1 MDNTDFVFVANTKAF
16 RRLLSSY
23 DFKFSILSFPKVK
36 VCKKETYIRMSDNFF
51 KKVAYINLVPFYGGT
66 TSYFSVTVID
76 YSNKSYYVFSKK
88 IDTDILI
95 SYKLIKIF
103 ENKS

>member
-16 RRLLSSY
+16 RKLLLLY
-23 DFKFSILSFPKVK
+23 NFKFSILSFSKVK

-88 IDTDILI
+88 VDIDVLVK
-95 SYKLIKIF
+95 YKLVELLEK
-103 ENKS
+103 

>member
-16 RRLLSSY
+16 RKLLLLY
-23 DFKFSILSFPKVK
+23 NFKFSILSFCKVE

-88 IDTDILI
+88 VDIDVLVK
-95 SYKLIKIF
+95 YKLVELLEK
-103 ENKS
+103 

>member
-16 RRLLSSY
+16 RRLLLLY
-23 DFKFSILSFPKVK
+23 NFKFSILSFCKVE
-36 VCKKETYIRMSDNFF
+36 VCKKETYIRMADNFF

-95 SYKLIKIF
+95 SYKLIKIL
-103 ENKS
+103 

>member
-16 RRLLSSY
+16 RRLLSLY
-23 DFKFSILSFPKVK
+23 NFKFSILSFSKVEI
-36 VCKKETYIRMSDNFF
+36 CKKEVYLRMADNFF

-88 IDTDILI
+88 VDIDVLVK
-95 SYKLIKIF
+95 YKLVELLEK
-103 ENKS
+103 

>member
-16 RRLLSSY
+16 RRLLLLY
-23 DFKFSILSFPKVK
+23 NFKFSILSFCKVE
-36 VCKKETYIRMSDNFF
+36 VCKKETYIRMADNFF

-66 TSYFSVTVID
+66 TSYFSITVID

-88 IDTDILI
+88 VDIDVLVK
-95 SYKLIKIF
+95 YKLVELLEK
-103 ENKS
+103 

>member
-23 DFKFSILSFPKVK
+23 DFKFSILSFSKVEI
-36 VCKKETYIRMSDNFF
+36 CKKEVYLRMADKFL
-51 KKVAYINLVPFYGGT
+51 KKSAYINLVPFYGGT

-88 IDTDILI
+88 VDIDLLVN
-95 SYKLIKIF
+95 YKLVELLEK
-103 ENKS
+103 

>member
-16 RRLLSSY
+16 RKLLLLY
-23 DFKFSILSFPKVK
+23 NFKFSILSFSKVEI
-36 VCKKETYIRMSDNFF
+36 CKKEVYLRIADNFF

-88 IDTDILI
+88 VDIDLLLK
-95 SYKLIKIF
+95 YKLVELLEK
-103 ENKS
+103 

>member
-16 RRLLSSY
+16 RKLLLLY
-23 DFKFSILSFPKVK
+23 NFKFSILSFSKVK

-51 KKVAYINLVPFYGGT
+51 KKVGYINLVPFYGGT

-88 IDTDILI
+88 VDIDVLVK
-95 SYKLIKIF
+95 YKLVELLEK
-103 ENKS
+103 

>member
-23 DFKFSILSFPKVK
+23 DFKFSILSFSKVK

-51 KKVAYINLVPFYGGT
+51 
-66 TSYFSVTVID
+66 
-76 YSNKSYYVFSKK
+76 
-88 IDTDILI
+88 
-95 SYKLIKIF
+95 
-103 ENKS
+103 